1 MDEKNNV
8 VTIEVD
14 EYDSLVET
22 STKYEILTKSML
34 KSAQL
39 AFDRK
44 SLRFDDELICTLLK
58 GMLDFHY
65 DVKLEALLREREK
78 SLREDTLCKAEP
90 DSTTIK
96 V

>member
-1 MDEKNNV
+1 MDEKTNV

-22 STKYEILTKSML
+22 ETKYEILTRSML

-58 GMLDFHY
+58 VMLDYLY
-65 DVKLEALLREREK
+65 DSKLEELQRERKE
-78 SLREDTLCKAEP
+78 TLCAAEP